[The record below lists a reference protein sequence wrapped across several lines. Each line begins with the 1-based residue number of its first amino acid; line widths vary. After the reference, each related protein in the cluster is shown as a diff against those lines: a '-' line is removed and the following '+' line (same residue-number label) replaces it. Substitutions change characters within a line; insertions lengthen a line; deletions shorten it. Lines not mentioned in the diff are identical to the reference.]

1 MPLALYAE
9 VSGSARWAAAEEEVP
24 REPVLHIAERF
35 RLAYVSRQQRV
46 QKVMERNRQQQRK
59 RELRAVGQGERL
71 IAAWESEV

>member
-1 MPLALYAE
+1 M
-9 VSGSARWAAAEEEVP
+9 
-24 REPVLHIAERF
+24 LHIAERF

-46 QKVMERNRQQQRK
+46 QRVMERNRQQQRK